1 MKDFGAGDNPRRWDD
16 VRTHVQLAGLTAR
29 RARFRLAR
37 AIDRIRSPRRIVATS
52 LAILFFT
59 LYLLNGIYILSARA
73 PADPE
78 RLRLWLSGGMLI
90 YAVYHCVRCSWSA
103 AISDLELTSAE
114 KLWLAGAP
122 LRRSSLA
129 VYHLGNIIVAAMLKT
144 CLLAVV
150 LAGDVGHLELL
161 IVGVFTSLLLL
172 ESARLIIQRFF
183 AGLDHTRLNVLRIAM
198 SLIGGA
204 LILQVIARMA
214 ATTPMGSPTWMYVIS
229 MFDSLG
235 QTAASDMVQGL
246 SLPWIVPAQIAV
258 TEHYWWLTIVQLAGS
273 ASLIP
278 LSIVLLVRV
287 DAWAA
292 AQRLRA
298 EQEAL
303 GNDRYHRSDIARDAA
318 HKIGVA
324 HPLRV
329 WLERRLPRGCDD
341 TLAVLSR
348 QAISIDR
355 YKRTIALSFVIP
367 LLLCLSPLFTGQV
380 VQQWFFVVGG
390 IAMCTML
397 LAPPAL
403 RLDFRRDLRR
413 MLLLRSMPVTPLSM
427 VMGQLTLPILITC
440 LFQWITIAVAA
451 SIVQPGTSQV
461 IMWTGMLAALAVF
474 TFATENALFLA
485 FPHHQHTQGLAMM
498 VRAKLTFMGKA
509 TVIAIAIGLLGAW
522 AIACTRL
529 PSPLAAPCL
538 VSGAILASW
547 LAAAL
552 AIAACTLCWRR
563 FDLSL
568 DVPPE

>member
-1 MKDFGAGDNPRRWDD
+1 MAAWPRRWDD
-16 VRTHVQLAGLTAR
+16 ASTHYQLATLTAR
-29 RARFRLAR
+29 RARFRLVR
-37 AIDRIRSPRRIVATS
+37 AIDRMRSPRRIIATS
-52 LAILFFT
+52 LAILFFA
-59 LYLLNGIYILSARA
+59 LYLLNGIFILSARA

-90 YAVYHCVRCSWSA
+90 YAVYHCVRCSWSTMV
-103 AISDLELTSAE
+103 SDLELTSAE

-122 LRRSSLA
+122 VRRSSLA
-129 VYHLGNIIVAAMLKT
+129 VYHLGNIIVAALLKT
-144 CLLAVV
+144 FLLAVV

-183 AGLDHTRLNVLRIAM
+183 AGLHPTRLSFLRIAT
-198 SLIGGA
+198 SLVGAA
-204 LILQVIARMA
+204 LIVQVIARMA
-214 ATTPMGSPTWMYVIS
+214 ATTPIGSPTWMYVLS

-235 QTAASDMVQGL
+235 QTAASDTVQWL

-258 TEHYWWLTIVQLAGS
+258 TEHYAWLTPLQLAGS
-273 ASLIP
+273 AALIP
-278 LSIVLLVRV
+278 LSIALLVRV

-292 AQRLRA
+292 AQRLLA
-298 EQEAL
+298 EQETL
-303 GNDRYHRSDIARDAA
+303 RNHRYHRSDTKPDAA
-318 HKIGVA
+318 QEIGVA
-324 HPLRV
+324 HPLRA
-329 WLERRLPRGCDD
+329 WLQPRLPRWCDD

-348 QAISIDR
+348 QAISIHR
-355 YKRTIALSFVIP
+355 YRRTIALSFVIP

-380 VQQWFFVVGG
+380 SQQWFFVVGG

-451 SIVQPGTSQV
+451 SVVQPGTSQV
-461 IMWTGMLAALAVF
+461 IMWTGMLTALAVF
-474 TFATENALFLA
+474 TFASENALFLA
-485 FPHHQHTQGLAMM
+485 FPHHQHSQGLAMM

-509 TVIAIAIGLLGAW
+509 TVIAIAIGMLGGW
-522 AIACTRL
+522 AIACGRL
-529 PSPLAAPCL
+529 PGSLAGPCL
-538 VSGAILASW
+538 VSGALLASW
-547 LAAAL
+547 IAAAL